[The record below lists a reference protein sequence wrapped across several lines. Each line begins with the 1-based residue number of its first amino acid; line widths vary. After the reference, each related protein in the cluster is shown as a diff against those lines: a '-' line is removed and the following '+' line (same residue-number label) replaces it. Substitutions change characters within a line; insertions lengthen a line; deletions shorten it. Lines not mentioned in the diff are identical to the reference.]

1 MALSSPAEDAK
12 KELLSNV
19 RLEKLSVEEALSF
32 LNYCGISIQKYKK
45 IKDFLNQK
53 GTKIFPS
60 ETKVSTLQAK
70 KFRELSLNFKA
81 VAMKS
86 LDGAVLSVPEV
97 MTKLEAILGKIG
109 IPMEECQFVCR
120 IDGRPNE
127 LHFEVLIGLS
137 IIHKGR
143 EIPGGCSCIP
153 LGLYEGEETFRLL
166 EANALPVLKNVR
178 RWIGV
183 RLGHTSEL
191 YLGADLSLFWTLCE
205 TNGVCP
211 KCAAT
216 IPASRFANC
225 GGNMLLNAKN
235 PFVFW
240 IQQFVPCI
248 LHMKMRIFSHFIE
261 QIYRSCHGSTYW
273 YKCFRDVLKSISLR
287 WQVYEDQDYPEKAR
301 IPSYKGNEIDKI
313 MLNLEIIIKGSV
325 ANDRRILQD
334 WTHKNLVQIWK
345 LEEKFAKYDPG
356 ADAPCRPHRHLNNN
370 YSQKFSIFYG
380 KTLNMLLPMNRSICS
395 IWATLRI

>member
-1 MALSSPAEDAK
+1 
-12 KELLSNV
+12 
-19 RLEKLSVEEALSF
+19 
-32 LNYCGISIQKYKK
+32 
-45 IKDFLNQK
+45 
-53 GTKIFPS
+53 
-60 ETKVSTLQAK
+60 
-70 KFRELSLNFKA
+70 
-81 VAMKS
+81 
-86 LDGAVLSVPEV
+86 
-97 MTKLEAILGKIG
+97 
-109 IPMEECQFVCR
+109 
-120 IDGRPNE
+120 
-127 LHFEVLIGLS
+127 
-137 IIHKGR
+137 
-143 EIPGGCSCIP
+143 
-153 LGLYEGEETFRLL
+153 
-166 EANALPVLKNVR
+166 
-178 RWIGV
+178 
-183 RLGHTSEL
+183 
-191 YLGADLSLFWTLCE
+191 
-205 TNGVCP
+205 
-211 KCAAT
+211 
-216 IPASRFANC
+216 
-225 GGNMLLNAKN
+225 MLLNAKN

-287 WQVYEDQDYPEKAR
+287 WQVYEDQDYPERAR

-380 KTLNMLLPMNRSICS
+380 KTLNMLLLMNRSICS